1 MTNGGA
7 PGRIMGPAMDE
18 RVSPTPQE
26 GTATRARLKIYF
38 GAAPGVGLT
47 SAMLREAR
55 ERQRRGVE
63 VVAGFVEPR
72 GREEVVNLLKSF
84 EAFPRRE
91 LRYQGQPV
99 QTLDLEGLLKRRPGL
114 VLVEDLAF
122 ANPRGARHPYRWQ
135 DVLELLDAGI
145 DVAATLD
152 LIHLE
157 SLRDAVARITGLK
170 VPATVPDSVL
180 ARAAELQ
187 LVDLPV
193 EELLERHRLGKANL
207 PAQFGYA
214 TERFFRKG
222 NLLALREMALRK
234 TAEQVDAQLAKYRE
248 EKDIKEPWHAGER
261 LLVAIGPRSSSAELI
276 RATAR
281 LASALDA
288 PWIAVYV
295 EGTRRWARSPKAR
308 EGLDANM
315 RLAEKLGA
323 EIVTIEQAGLRASDD
338 LLAFA
343 RSRAVTKIVIG
354 KPSRT
359 RWLDALT
366 GSVLDDLA
374 RAGGDID
381 VFVIAGEGG
390 KGTRP
395 SFKFPKA
402 PLVALPM
409 LTALVSVAV
418 LSAGLLAAH
427 AHVGETV
434 AFAAFLAL
442 VTLVGGAY
450 GRYPGFT
457 AGVAAAVAY
466 HWLWMHQEGWSHAT
480 GWSVRLLPAL
490 LVGVGVFVGEL
501 TERLRRQARFSL
513 EREQRTQALLR
524 FGLELAQG
532 GASTRLTEVA
542 VRHLAEVFHLDAA
555 VLLPDAAGA
564 LQPIQGKRPEGQEA
578 EAAAWCFD
586 HGQATGRSSENYADC
601 EGTYLPLLGGTG
613 PVGVLALRGVAT
625 SKRFGP
631 PQRQLLEAFARQAAL
646 AFERALLAEQ
656 SAETQHRIAEEEVRT
671 SLLASL
677 AQSLEGPLRS
687 LSDLAWNLRASLKDR
702 HGKEQVEAVHHEAIR
717 LHRLVASLIRLTHLE
732 RGALAVRKQ
741 WTTLP
746 ALLEGAKAKLGEAL
760 EAGRLTAQLPDAPLP
775 VDPELMQEV
784 LVHLLDNALRYS
796 PAASPLEIK
805 GWSVGETITF
815 AVADRGPG
823 IPEGEEE
830 HIFEKLRKGTRI
842 ASRPGG
848 GLGLAIAHGIVQ
860 AHGGRIQAH
869 SRPQGGAQFIVTL
882 PLEGQPPLRR
892 DSGNRTEE

>member
-1 MTNGGA
+1 MEE
-7 PGRIMGPAMDE
+7 RLPAAAIDG
-18 RVSPTPQE
+18 VAS
-26 GTATRARLKIYF
+26 RARLKIYF

-55 ERQRRGVE
+55 ESQRRGVD

-72 GREEVVNLLKSF
+72 GREEVSTLLESF
-84 EAFPRRE
+84 EAFPRRT

-99 QTLDLEGLLKRRPGL
+99 ETLDLEGLLKRKPGL
-114 VLVEDLAF
+114 VLVEDLSF

-135 DVLELLDAGI
+135 DVLELLDEGI

-170 VPATVPDSVL
+170 VPATVPDTVL
-180 ARAAELQ
+180 ARAGELQ

-193 EELLERHRLGKANL
+193 EELLERHHSGKAAL
-207 PAQFGYA
+207 PAAFAYA

-248 EKDIKEPWHAGER
+248 EKDIKDPWHAGER

-295 EGTRRWARSPKAR
+295 EGTRRWSRSVKAR

-323 EIVTIEQAGLRASDD
+323 EIVTIEQAGLRPSDD
-338 LLAFA
+338 LLTFA
-343 RSRAVTKIVIG
+343 RSRHVTKIVIG

-359 RWLDALT
+359 RWLDAVT

-374 RAGGDID
+374 RKGGDID
-381 VFVIAGEGG
+381 VFIIAGEGG
-390 KGTRP
+390 HGTRP

-409 LTALVSVAV
+409 LTAVVAVAV
-418 LSAGLLAAH
+418 LTAGLLAAH
-427 AHVGETV
+427 AFVGYL
-434 AFAAFLAL
+434 AAYAALLAL
-442 VTLVGGAY
+442 VALVAGAY
-450 GRYPGFT
+450 GRYPGVL
-457 AGVAAAVAY
+457 AGLAAAFAY
-466 HWLWMHQEGWSHAT
+466 QSIWIRHAGGFRPPLVVGWL
-480 GWSVRLLPAL
+480 LLAL
-490 LVGVGVFVGEL
+490 LAGMGLYVGEL

-532 GASTRLTEVA
+532 GASTEVTEVA
-542 VRHLAEVFHLDAA
+542 VRHLAEVFGLEAR
-555 VLLPDAAGA
+555 VILPDPEGALRLAQGAGA
-564 LQPIQGKRPEGQEA
+564 EALEA
-578 EAAAWCFD
+578 EAAAWAFH
-586 HGQATGRSSENYADC
+586 HGQPAGRSSENFSDC
-601 EGTYLPLLGGTG
+601 EGYYLPLQGGSD
-613 PVGVLALRGVAT
+613 PVGVLALRGMVT

-646 AFERALLAEQ
+646 ALERALLAEQ
-656 SAETQHRIAEEEVRT
+656 SAEAQGRIAEEELRT

-687 LSDLAWNLRASLKDR
+687 LSDLAWDLRSTIKDA

-732 RGALAVRKQ
+732 RGAKPVRKE
-741 WTTLP
+741 WTTLG
-746 ALLEGAKAKLGEAL
+746 ALLNGARAKLGESL
-760 EAGRLTAQLPDAPLP
+760 GSHTLQAQLPETPVP
-775 VDPELMQEV
+775 VDRELMEEV

-796 PAASPLEIK
+796 PKGSPVEIK
-805 GWSVGETITF
+805 GWAVGETLTF

-830 HIFEKLRKGTRI
+830 HVFEKLRKGTRI
-842 ASRPGG
+842 SSRPGG
-848 GLGLAIAHGIVQ
+848 GLGLAICHGIVT

-869 SRPQGGAQFIVTL
+869 SRPQGGAQFLVTL
-882 PLEGQPPLRR
+882 PIEGRPPSGRR
-892 DSGNRTEE
+892 LGESEE

>member
-1 MTNGGA
+1 
-7 PGRIMGPAMDE
+7 MGPAMDE
-18 RVSPTPQE
+18 KALGSSLE
-26 GTATRARLKIYF
+26 GVATRAQLKIYF

-55 ERQRRGVE
+55 EHKRRGVD

-72 GREEVVNLLKSF
+72 GREEVSTLLESF
-84 EAFPRRE
+84 EAFPRRT

-99 QTLDLEGLLKRRPGL
+99 ETLDLDGLLERKPGL
-114 VLVEDLAF
+114 VLVEDLSF

-135 DVLELLDAGI
+135 DVLELLDEGI

-157 SLRDAVARITGLK
+157 SLKDAVARITGLK

-180 ARAAELQ
+180 ARAEELQ

-193 EELLERHRLGKANL
+193 EELLERHRAGKASL
-207 PAQFGYA
+207 PPNFAYA

-234 TAEQVDAQLAKYRE
+234 TAEKVDAQLAKYRDE
-248 EKDIKEPWHAGER
+248 RDIKDSWHVGER
-261 LLVAIGPRSSSAELI
+261 LLVAIGPRSASAELI

-295 EGTRRWARSPKAR
+295 ESTRRWARSQKAR
-308 EGLDANM
+308 EGLDTNM

-323 EIVTIEQAGLRASDD
+323 EIVTIEQAGLRPSDD

-343 RSRAVTKIVIG
+343 RSRNITKIVIG

-359 RWLDALT
+359 HWLDALT

-374 RAGGDID
+374 RKGGDID
-381 VFVIAGEGG
+381 VFVIAGEKGQ
-390 KGTRP
+390 GTRP

-409 LTALVSVAV
+409 VTALVSVAV
-418 LSAGLLAAH
+418 LTAGLLAVH
-427 AHVGETV
+427 AYAGNVTSY
-434 AFAAFLAL
+434 AAFVAL
-442 VTLVGGAY
+442 VTLVAGAY
-450 GRYPGFT
+450 GRYPGVT
-457 AGVAAAVAY
+457 AGAASAFAY
-466 HWLWMHQEGWSHAT
+466 HWIWMHQPGGVHPLPST
-480 GWSVRLLPAL
+480 GWILLAL
-490 LVGVGVFVGEL
+490 LVGLGLFVGEL

-542 VRHLAEVFHLDAA
+542 IRHLAEVFGLEARP
-555 VLLPDAAGA
+555 LLPGADGSLHLEHEAG
-564 LQPIQGKRPEGQEA
+564 PGGMEA

-586 HGQATGRSSENYADC
+586 HGQAAGRGSENYSDC
-601 EGTYLPLLGGTG
+601 EGYYVPLLGSTG
-613 PVGVLALRGVAT
+613 PVGVLALRGVMT

-656 SAETQHRIAEEEVRT
+656 SAEAQNRIEEEELRT

-687 LSDLAWNLRASLKDR
+687 LSDLAWHLRNTLKDR
-702 HGKEQVEAVHHEAIR
+702 HGKEQVESIHHEAIR

-732 RGALAVRKQ
+732 RGSTQVKKE
-741 WTTLP
+741 WTSLRS
-746 ALLEGAKAKLGEAL
+746 LFEGAKAKLGEVL
-760 EAGRLTAQLPDAPLP
+760 ETHVLNVQLPETPLP
-775 VDPELMQEV
+775 VDREMMEEV

-796 PAASPLEIK
+796 PKGSPVEIK
-805 GWSVGETITF
+805 GWTVGETLTF

-842 ASRPGG
+842 SSRPGG
-848 GLGLAIAHGIVQ
+848 GLGLAICHGIVA

-869 SRPQGGAQFIVTL
+869 SRPQGGAQFLVTL
-882 PLEGQPPLRR
+882 PIEGRPPAAARFR
-892 DSGNRTEE
+892 GETEE